1 MSNFFLGFAEIV
13 WFDTKFWKST
23 IVRVLWYPHQRT
35 VMVKPAQNVGNCKK
49 HLVAA
54 AAVVGW
60 KMVCGVIPQ
69 LKCRPDIYIY
79 IYTFAAGVVTQVISV
94 I

>member
-35 VMVKPAQNVGNCKK
+35 SDGETSPKRWELQEAPCGSCSSCRLEDGLWGDSTAQVQAR
-49 HLVAA
+49 H
-54 AAVVGW
+54 
-60 KMVCGVIPQ
+60 
-69 LKCRPDIYIY
+69 IY